1 MPGSARPGTIWEEV
15 PVLGLTD
22 WFYDMAIVAAP
33 SRSDLSD
40 SHFAEALSQAVRD
53 LATLADFDRETRLLA
68 LAAFGDYSYAPAG
81 GRRTGCHAASFDHRM
96 IRPMAE

>member
-1 MPGSARPGTIWEEV
+1 MIWR
-15 PVLGLTD
+15 L
-22 WFYDMAIVAAP
+22 VAAP

-81 GRRTGCHAASFDHRM
+81 DGALDATRRLLT
-96 IRPMAE
+96 IE